1 MINTY
6 TRSKNNRYL
15 LFFSVAT
22 SLNDLLLHFCIGNV
36 IPFHY
41 AKNLYHS
48 VYLFMRRYYWV
59 TNSNGGIVQGDSVV
73 SELVFKLLFATRYK
87 INQIGNE

>member
-1 MINTY
+1 MIKTY
-6 TRSKNNRYL
+6 TSSKNNRYL
-15 LFFSVAT
+15 LFFFVAT

-41 AKNLYHS
+41 ATNLYHS

-73 SELVFKLLFATRYK
+73 SELCSNYCSQLVIKK
-87 INQIGNE
+87 NQIGN